1 MRASEILSHKRDGGT
16 LSAEQLRFLIRGY
29 LDGSIPEYQVS
40 AWLMAV
46 YFQGMTDEE
55 TGELTREMIAS
66 GDSIVLD
73 RAARPYIDKHSTGGV
88 GDKVSLILAPLAAA
102 CGVSVPMMSG
112 RALGH
117 TGGTLDKLDAIPGYR
132 SVLDPER
139 FAAVVAEV
147 GFAMT
152 GQSERIVPA
161 DRKLYALRDVTATVE
176 SIPLITASILSK
188 KFAEGADALVM
199 DVKCGRGAFMKTP
212 TDARALAESLVRT
225 GASLERNVVAV
236 LTRMDEP
243 LGAMVGNFLEVEE
256 SCRVLAAPERPAA
269 GFESPALD
277 DPRLADLIEVTLHL
291 TAWMIVLA
299 GKAPDHN
306 AALSLARERLLDGSA
321 YRAFCANVE
330 AQGGSVGELEAGF
343 GTRRAPLSEEI
354 NATADGVITE
364 IDAYR
369 MGMAGVDLGVGRN
382 RAEDDVEPDVGIE
395 LFAKCGE
402 RVSAGTPLCRVYAV
416 SENALHAACERAAQA
431 YVVEQDGGVASLG
444 SRIIEELHEL
454 E

>member
-1 MRASEILSHKRDGGT
+1 MRATEILSHKRDGGT

-46 YFQGMTDEE
+46 YFRGMTGEE

-66 GDSIVLD
+66 GDSIALD
-73 RAARPYIDKHSTGGV
+73 PARRPYVDKHSTGGV
-88 GDKVSLILAPLAAA
+88 GDKVSLVLAPLAAA

-117 TGGTLDKLDAIPGYR
+117 TGGTLDKLDAIPGYL

-139 FAAVVAEV
+139 FAAVIGEV

-212 TDARALAESLVRT
+212 EDARALAESLVRT
-225 GASLERNVVAV
+225 GAALERKVVAV

-256 SCRVLAAPERPAA
+256 SCRILAAPEKPAA
-269 GFESPALD
+269 GFDRPAFED
-277 DPRLADLIEVTLHL
+277 ARLADLIEVTLHL

-299 GKAPDHN
+299 GKAPSRD
-306 AALSLARERLLDGSA
+306 AALALARERLLDGSA

-330 AQGGSVGELEAGF
+330 AQGGSLKDLEAGF
-343 GTRRAPLSEEI
+343 GTRRAPLTEEI
-354 NATADGVITE
+354 CAGTDGVITE

-369 MGMAGVDLGVGRN
+369 IGMAGVDLGVGRN

-402 RVSAGTPLCRVYAV
+402 RVRAGTPLCRVYAV
-416 SENALHAACERAAQA
+416 SNDALRAGRERAAQA
-431 YVVEQDGGVASLG
+431 FVIDPGAGAESLG
-444 SRIIEELHEL
+444 PRVIEELHEL